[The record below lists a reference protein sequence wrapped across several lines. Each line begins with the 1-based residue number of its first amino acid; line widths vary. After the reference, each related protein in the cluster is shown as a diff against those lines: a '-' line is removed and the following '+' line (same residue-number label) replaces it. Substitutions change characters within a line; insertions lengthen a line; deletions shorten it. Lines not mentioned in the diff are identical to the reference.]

1 MTFAQ
6 LKRDALSLINQYS
19 IAGRSIEPTYNNQAD
34 YLLRIP
40 TFADDAQVLI
50 ATTVKPIPAAVRL
63 CNLDSE
69 IIGDSRLYTMP
80 ENFYKFRTSGILD
93 LSGEHVERIPFDGYL
108 MDSQFLLSGNCDPHN
123 LVVEYYRYPSLLGD
137 NPKDEDRL
145 DNTEDVQR
153 IIPYYVAAHL
163 VMYDDSYTHSSLHN
177 EFETRL
183 ARLSRSVVTTTESIT
198 DIY

>member
-19 IAGRSIEPTYNNQAD
+19 IAGRAIEPTYNNQAD

-40 TFADDAQVLI
+40 TFADDAQILI
-50 ATTVKPIPAAVRL
+50 ATTAKPIPAAVRL
-63 CNLDSE
+63 SNLDSE
-69 IIGDSRLYTMP
+69 QIGDARLYTMP
-80 ENFYKFRTSGILD
+80 ENFFKFRTPGILD
-93 LSGEHVERIPFDGYL
+93 ITSPDAGRIPIEGYI
-108 MDSQFLLSGNCDPHN
+108 MDSQFLLSGKCDPNN
-123 LVVEYYRYPSLLGD
+123 LVVEYYRYPSLLGE
-137 NPKDEDRL
+137 NPKDEDKL

-183 ARLSRSVVTTTESIT
+183 ARLTRSVVTTVEPIT
-198 DIY
+198 NVY